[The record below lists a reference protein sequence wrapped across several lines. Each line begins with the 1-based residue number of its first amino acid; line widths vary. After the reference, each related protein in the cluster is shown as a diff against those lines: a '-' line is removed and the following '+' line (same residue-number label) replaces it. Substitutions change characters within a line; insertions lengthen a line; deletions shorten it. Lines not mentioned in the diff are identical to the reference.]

1 MKNFVRLIGPS
12 LMILIGLQLLESVAV
27 TFVLFYSWLL
37 AVPLIDKA
45 FPKEIVQVT
54 KQAVILGFGSGLLF
68 FLFVFGGLKWL
79 HTYLLDIGE
88 LRTLLLK
95 WGFSGP
101 GEIGLVLVLLL
112 ANPILE
118 EWYWRGYIYEK
129 LRANGKA
136 VYTILMT
143 ASFYTLYHLLSV
155 IPMFQGISSVAAIL
169 PVLIAGIFWGYTR
182 EKTGSIIA
190 AVISHVL
197 GDLGI
202 VASYWFILR

>member
-12 LMILIGLQLLESVAV
+12 LMILIGLQLLGNVV
-27 TFVLFYSWLL
+27 ITFVLFYSWLL

-45 FPKEIVQVT
+45 FSKERVQIT
-54 KQAVILGFGSGLLF
+54 KQAIVLGIGSGLLF
-68 FLFVFGGLKWL
+68 FLFIFGGLKWL
-79 HTYLLDIGE
+79 HTYLLNIGE
-88 LRTLLLK
+88 LRTLLMK

-101 GEIGLVLVLLL
+101 GEIGLILVLLI
-112 ANPILE
+112 ANPVLE
-118 EWYWRGYIYEK
+118 EWYWRGYMYEK

-136 VYTILMT
+136 VYTILIT
-143 ASFYTLYHLLSV
+143 AFFYTLYHLLSV

-169 PVLIAGIFWGYTR
+169 PVLIAGLFWGYTR

-202 VASYWFILR
+202 VASYWLILR

>member
-12 LMILIGLQLLESVAV
+12 LMILIGLQLLESVV
-27 TFVLFYSWLL
+27 ITFVLFYSWLL
-37 AVPLIDKA
+37 AMPLIDKA
-45 FPKEIVQVT
+45 FPRERVQVT
-54 KQAVILGFGSGLLF
+54 KQAVILGLGSGLLF
-68 FLFVFGGLKWL
+68 FLFIFGGLKWL
-79 HTYLLDIGE
+79 HTYLLNIGE
-88 LRTLLLK
+88 LRTLLME

-118 EWYWRGYIYEK
+118 ELYWRGYVYEK

-136 VYTILMT
+136 IYTILIT

-155 IPMFQGISSVAAIL
+155 IPIFQGGSSVAAIL
-169 PVLIAGIFWGYTR
+169 PVLIAGLFWGYTR
-182 EKTGSIIA
+182 EKTGSIVA
-190 AVISHVL
+190 AMIGHIL

-202 VASYWFILR
+202 VTSYWFIIR